1 MRWRVHVRKQ
11 PLLSLWRSDAEADH
25 PPPSIHQSLLWGTY
39 RPGLYFG
46 VRPRIP
52 ASLMHGIMWFGLQDY
67 ASSQNARHRCSQDD
81 GMVYTYTEHD
91 ARTAAKQFIKDYMNN
106 VELTTEFLKVPA
118 GDKGG
123 NWAVRISG
131 KPLDD
136 LKPSRISLLN
146 YFGNDASLGFLD
158 LEKPDP
164 EGIVGPITIR
174 GETQELGSFK
184 ITVVDGESNEAVS
197 EGKHAADFGDKLE
210 RTHFLGLN
218 VPPGEVWK
226 AKCKWLQSHGSGCSC
241 GQPLIFFCACAATA
255 EVIPV
260 MMENAVR
267 IFTPYGK
274 RNDHPDPAYVFL
286 LPDQVRS
293 ASNLIT
299 LQKTYEGTWS
309 VDIFYDSDASPSKL
323 DSAALSLGLSAASRS
338 FIDRFEATF
347 PLSKEFSASQRA
359 FAQHITANL
368 IGGVGYFYGSS
379 IIDRQFKNEWDLDT
393 DDDDVLSTIKKPE
406 LTPPRE
412 LLTATPSR
420 SFFPRGFYWDEGFH
434 LLPIGIWDNE
444 LSLEIVKSWVNLID
458 EDGWIGREQILGE
471 EARAAVPEEFQAQYP
486 YIANPPT
493 LVIAI
498 RASIERA
505 HKAAAGEANVGADF
519 VDQGSALDKAAI
531 QSSAVARKFL
541 ASIYPKLRLHYEW
554 FRSTQ
559 RGQIREYDREA
570 RSSTEAYRWRGRTKD
585 HVLASGL
592 DDYPRARPPHGGEL
606 QLDLLSWLGE
616 FARMMEELAEFLDEE
631 DDIDDYQTHHRDVLN
646 NIEDLHWSE
655 KDQMYCD
662 ASVDE
667 NDESYHVC
675 HKGYLSL
682 FPLLLAQIPVS
693 SPKLGATLDL
703 LRDPKHLWSPYGIR
717 SLAKSHE
724 LYGKD
729 ENYWRGPI
737 WIQMNYMVLSALH
750 KTYAK
755 QPGPY
760 QTRAAQIYAEL
771 RKNVIDNVYNV
782 SPASERH
789 PIAVLSLT
797 SVRSSHQPQE
807 YVRTGAVWEQYD
819 PETGKGQRS
828 NPFTGWSSLVTLIM
842 TEQY

>member
-1 MRWRVHVRKQ
+1 MRVVIC
-11 PLLSLWRSDAEADH
+11 LLAVVTLLAASTTKAHWDSGKEAQSSD
-25 PPPSIHQSLLWGTY
+25 QSLLWGTY
-39 RPGLYFG
+39 RASLYFG
-46 VRPRIP
+46 VRARLP
-52 ASLMHGIMWFGLQDY
+52 ASLMYGMMWFGLQDY
-67 ASSQNARHRCSQDD
+67 SAHRNVRHRCSQDD
-81 GMVYTYTEHD
+81 GLIYTYTQHD
-91 ARTAAKQFIKDYMNN
+91 ARTAAKQLIKDHMNN
-106 VELTTEFLKVPA
+106 VELTTQFLKVPT
-118 GDKGG
+118 GEKGG
-123 NWAVRISG
+123 DWAVRISG
-131 KPLDD
+131 KPIDD
-136 LKPSRISLLN
+136 SKLARISLFN

-158 LEKPDP
+158 LEKPDS
-164 EGIVGPITIR
+164 EGMVGPVTIR
-174 GETQELGSFK
+174 GETPELGSFK
-184 ITVVDGESNEAVS
+184 ITVTNSDSNEAVS
-197 EGKHAADFGDKLE
+197 EGKYAADFGDKLE
-210 RTHFLGLN
+210 RTHFLGTT
-218 VPPGEVWK
+218 VAPGEVWK
-226 AKCKWLQSHGSGCSC
+226 AKSV
-241 GQPLIFFCACAATA
+241 
-255 EVIPV
+255 VISA
-260 MMENAVR
+260 MIENAQN
-267 IFTPYGK
+267 IYTPYSK
-274 RNDHPDPAYVFL
+274 RNDQPDPAYVFQ

-293 ASNLIT
+293 GSNLIT
-299 LQKTYEGTWS
+299 LQKAYEGTWS
-309 VDIFYDSDASPSKL
+309 VDIFYDTDASPSKL
-323 DSAALSLGLSAASRS
+323 DSAALTLGLSAASRS
-338 FIDRFEATF
+338 FVDQFEATF
-347 PLSKEFSASQRA
+347 PLSGEFSASQRA
-359 FAQHITANL
+359 FAQHITSNL
-368 IGGVGYFYGSS
+368 IGGVGYFYGPS

-393 DDDDVLSTIKKPE
+393 DDDDVQSTLKKPE

-420 SFFPRGFYWDEGFH
+420 SSFPRGFYWDEGFH

-444 LSLEIVKSWVNLID
+444 LSLEIVKSWVDLTD

-471 EARAAVPEEFQAQYP
+471 EARSAVPEKFQAQYP

-498 RASIERA
+498 RASISRA
-505 HKAAAGEANVGADF
+505 QKAAAGEANVGSDF
-519 VDQGSALDKAAI
+519 VDQGSAVGNPATP
-531 QSSAVARKFL
+531 SSTVARKFL

-606 QLDLLSWLGE
+606 HLDLLSWMGE
-616 FARMMEELAEFLDEE
+616 FARMMKELAEFLDEE
-631 DDIDDYQTHHRDVLN
+631 EDFDEYQTHHRDVLN

-655 KDQMYCD
+655 KEQMYCD

-682 FPLLLAQIPVS
+682 FPLLLAQIPVA

-737 WIQMNYMVLSALH
+737 WIQMNYMALSALH

-760 QTRAAQIYAEL
+760 QTRAAEIYAEL
-771 RKNVIDNVYNV
+771 RKNVIDNVYK
-782 SPASERH
+782 
-789 PIAVLSLT
+789 
-797 SVRSSHQPQE
+797 E
-807 YVRTGAVWEQYD
+807 YVRTETVWEQYD

-828 NPFTGWSSLVTLIM
+828 NPFTGWTSLVTLS
-842 TEQY
+842 E